1 MRISDWSSDVCSSDL
16 PKGVFMIKS
25 NREAHGASTSFLAL
39 GCVGFIASAIAFPAA
54 AQDAAS
60 ADEGNAT
67 RLKGVVV
74 TDTALEEGPKVDRV
88 KSPKATAA
96 ILDTPQTTTAISTQP
111 TPPTTKTP

>member
-1 MRISDWSSDVCSSDL
+1 
-16 PKGVFMIKS
+16 MIKS

-74 TDTALEEGPKVDRV
+74 TDTAIEEGPKVDRV
-88 KSPKATAA
+88 QSPKATAA
-96 ILDTPQTTTAISTQP
+96 ILDTPQTITVISTQTIRSEERRVGKACVSTFRSRWSP
-111 TPPTTKTP
+111 VP